1 MSRTT
6 EFEQALIHRDE
17 ISRAEAKRQRNRARE
32 ALYDILAEG
41 GGYDEVEDMLADD
54 YGLEIDYIMDLI

>member
-1 MSRTT
+1 MSKTT

-32 ALYDILAEG
+32 ALYDIIAEG
-41 GGYDEVEDMLADD
+41 GSYDDVEDMMADEF
-54 YGLEIDYIMDLI
+54 GLEMDYIFDIL